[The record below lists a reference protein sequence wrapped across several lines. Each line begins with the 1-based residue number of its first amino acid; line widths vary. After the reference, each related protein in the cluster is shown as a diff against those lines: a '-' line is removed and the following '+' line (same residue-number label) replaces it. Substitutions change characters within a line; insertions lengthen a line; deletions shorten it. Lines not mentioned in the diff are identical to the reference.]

1 MSKDNKNID
10 NGWIGPVFIFYVI
23 VCLALTLAALLT
35 GCSPRIV
42 EHVVEKEKVVYRD
55 SVAWRD
61 SILMVPIPLEKDHA
75 IVSTKDTS
83 RLCTTVAESV
93 AFVDSTGRLHHSLEN
108 RKTSL
113 AAPVKFP
120 VHYIFNGVTYTKVE
134 TITNTVEVPAKLSW
148 WQRFRLDAFWW
159 LLGATVAALL
169 WIFRK
174 PILKAIGF

>member
-1 MSKDNKNID
+1 MSSRLSI
-10 NGWIGPVFIFYVI
+10 
-23 VCLALTLAALLT
+23 LLAALILAAS
-35 GCSPRIV
+35 CSPRIV
-42 EHVVEKEKVVYRD
+42 ERVRTEVVYRD
-55 SVAWRD
+55 SLVWRD

-75 IVSTKDTS
+75 IVSTKDMS
-83 RLCTTVAESV
+83 RLKTTVAESV

-113 AAPVKFP
+113 VAPFKFP
-120 VHYIFNGVTYTKVE
+120 VHYIFNGVTHTKVE

-159 LLGATVAALL
+159 LLAGLAAAVL

-174 PILKAIGF
+174 PLIGAIGF

>member
-1 MSKDNKNID
+1 MSKDNKNTD

-23 VCLALTLAALLT
+23 ICLALAFAALLT

-83 RLCTTVAESV
+83 RLTTTVAESV
-93 AFVDSTGRLHHSLEN
+93 AFVDSTGRLNHSLEN
-108 RKTSL
+108 RQTSL

-148 WQRFRLDAFWW
+148 WQRFRLGAFWW
-159 LLGATVAALL
+159 LLGATVAAIL

-174 PILKAIGF
+174 PILKAFGF